1 VTAEEMLK
9 KKIQQRENLF
19 AELLAEEVDSV
30 LLAKIWTE
38 IQMLRQQ
45 LKELINGA
53 NNEAANQ
60 T

>member
-1 VTAEEMLK
+1 MTAEEMLN

-45 LKELINGA
+45 LEQLINGA
-53 NNEAANQ
+53 NNEAKNQ

>member
-1 VTAEEMLK
+1 MTAEEMLK

>member
-1 VTAEEMLK
+1 MLK

>member
-30 LLAKIWTE
+30 LLAKIWSE